1 MGLGKSKFCNKEFY
15 FVDEACTSEFEKY
28 VDAQDIIVT
37 NTLEILP

>member
-1 MGLGKSKFCNKEFY
+1 MGLGKSEICNKAFY
-15 FVDEACTSEFEKY
+15 FFDEACTTEFGKY